1 MPIGPG
7 CFDQDAS
14 SSTVPGLGDA
24 ATVDLVARGTLR
36 GHEPQVAHKLA
47 WILKAGEI
55 TNPGEHSDGSNEID
69 AAHRL
74 QGRDN
79 LGKRPFEHR
88 LADRLFQT
96 LDAFA
101 FLTHPVQKFFEYHAL
116 LTMLELLCHEPLHVG
131 WPPRR
136 LRRINA
142 SQPQHQ
148 RRDLLALALQ
158 ILLRCLTGAREIA
171 HGLMTAVRHPH
182 SRELTGARQ
191 LGKTDGIA
199 PVRLNPVT
207 RLLGDKRG
215 SNHDALVAEALDQ
228 PVEPVSRRP
237 SFVTENQLAVF
248 CRKFGN
254 ELSDRR
260 SGGRKLTEIPHLA
273 DPAATRNA

>member
-55 TNPGEHSDGSNEID
+55 TNLGEHSDGSNEID

-79 LGKRPFEHR
+79 LAFGHR

-96 LDAFA
+96 LDAFV

-116 LTMLELLCHEPLHVG
+116 LTMLELLCHEPLHGLAPTSSSPDKCV
-131 WPPRR
+131 PAA
-136 LRRINA
+136 A
-142 SQPQHQ
+142 STT
-148 RRDLLALALQ
+148 RSA
-158 ILLRCLTGAREIA
+158 GAC
-171 HGLMTAVRHPH
+171 P
-182 SRELTGARQ
+182 
-191 LGKTDGIA
+191 
-199 PVRLNPVT
+199 
-207 RLLGDKRG
+207 
-215 SNHDALVAEALDQ
+215 
-228 PVEPVSRRP
+228 
-237 SFVTENQLAVF
+237 
-248 CRKFGN
+248 
-254 ELSDRR
+254 
-260 SGGRKLTEIPHLA
+260 A
-273 DPAATRNA
+273 DPSSLPDGRARDRAWPHDGCPAPTQP